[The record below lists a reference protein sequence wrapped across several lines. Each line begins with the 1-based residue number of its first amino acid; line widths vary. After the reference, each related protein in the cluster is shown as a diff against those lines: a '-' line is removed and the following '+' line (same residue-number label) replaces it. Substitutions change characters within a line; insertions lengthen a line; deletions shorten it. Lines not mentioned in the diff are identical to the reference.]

1 MASGGITIG
10 AAIEHQKL
18 KDEQEMKNALVSFEE
33 ELLQQMNLL
42 WYQIGKLKK
51 VVQKLVP
58 RVSNLSHYIEKKSL
72 ITITYT
78 VGLSVSLLLVGEHFF
93 PHCNQLTIRV
103 QQTGGRE
110 MNQ

>member
-58 RVSNLSHYIEKKSL
+58 RVSYLSHHIEKNPL
-72 ITITYT
+72 IT
-78 VGLSVSLLLVGEHFF
+78 
-93 PHCNQLTIRV
+93 
-103 QQTGGRE
+103 
-110 MNQ
+110 